1 MGVGDARKVSD
12 EFLTVTQKSR
22 ASVDE
27 LGGAFGRVA
36 PLASRMGVSFE
47 EVAASVITLVN
58 GGMSVSQALGQ
69 SSKARMKSLATPS
82 TSLTATMQSM
92 GANSATSL
100 IAAKGWGG
108 TLEALAGTTSGT
120 SEELMKLV
128 KGASWRQC

>member
-1 MGVGDARKVSD
+1 M
-12 EFLTVTQKSR
+12 TQKSR

-58 GGMSVSQALGQ
+58 GGMSVSQALGTVE
-69 SSKARMKSLATPS
+69 RTMKSLATPS

-108 TLEALAGTTSGT
+108 TFEGPCQHD
-120 SEELMKLV
+120 EWDE
-128 KGASWRQC
+128 